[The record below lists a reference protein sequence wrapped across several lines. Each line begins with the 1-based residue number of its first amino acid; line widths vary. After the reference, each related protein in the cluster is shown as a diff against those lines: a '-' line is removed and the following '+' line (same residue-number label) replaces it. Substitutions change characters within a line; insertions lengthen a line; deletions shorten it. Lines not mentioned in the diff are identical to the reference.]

1 MAEVLGV
8 VASGAGIAS
17 LGLQIIENVEK
28 LVDFFSRVHDAP
40 SEVRFILEEVTIL
53 GNVLVECSRHQQ
65 PLGSNDSTSKARAQA
80 ILHCETAS
88 KYLSAIVAELE
99 AGMRVSK
106 WQLKWFSVLTAL
118 KEKKL
123 AALMAKLE
131 RAKSTLA
138 LAQMLYLQLG
148 FSFSRNSCTN
158 SI

>member
-123 AALMAKLE
+123 ATLMAKLE

>member
-1 MAEVLGV
+1 MAEVLG

-40 SEVRFILEEVTIL
+40 NEVRSILEEVTIL

-65 PLGSNDSTSKARAQA
+65 PLGSNESTSKARAQA

-88 KYLSAIVAELE
+88 KYLSAIVTELE

-118 KEKKL
+118 EERNWPLSWQNLKERSRPSL
-123 AALMAKLE
+123 LLRCCA
-131 RAKSTLA
+131 
-138 LAQMLYLQLG
+138 
-148 FSFSRNSCTN
+148 FS
-158 SI
+158 

>member
-1 MAEVLGV
+1 MAEILGV
-8 VASGAGIAS
+8 IASGAGVTS
-17 LGLQIIENVEK
+17 LGLQIIENVNK
-28 LVDFFSRVHDAP
+28 LVEFFSQVQDAP
-40 SEVRFILEEVTIL
+40 SEVRFILEEVAIL

-65 PLGSNDSTSKARAQA
+65 PLGSNESTSKARAQA

-88 KYLSAIVAELE
+88 KYLSAIVTELE

-118 KEKKL
+118 KAKKL

-131 RAKSTLA
+131 RTKSTLT

-148 FSFSRNSCTN
+148 FSFSTSSCTN
-158 SI
+158 SM

>member
-1 MAEVLGV
+1 MAEILGV
-8 VASGAGIAS
+8 VASGAGVAS

-28 LVDFFSRVHDAP
+28 LVEFFSRVHDAP
-40 SEVRFILEEVTIL
+40 NEVRFILEEVAIL
-53 GNVLVECSRHQQ
+53 GNVLVECSRQQQ
-65 PLGSNDSTSKARAQA
+65 PLGSNESTSKARAQA

-88 KYLSAIVAELE
+88 KYLSAVVTELE

-106 WQLKWFSVLTAL
+106 WQLKWFSVMTAL

-138 LAQMLYLQLG
+138 LAQILYLQLG
-148 FSFSRNSCTN
+148 FNFSTN
-158 SI
+158 SRTNSM